1 MLELVFKKESG
12 EVFSQEKETV
22 FNLFKTLDKE
32 VKIEEQ
38 IMGIVVYSDKLQY
51 QIVVGTNIIIV
62 SSKDMG
68 VKAYFAFSILML
80 NSILSR

>member
-51 QIVVGTNIIIV
+51 QIVVGTNTIIV

-80 NSILSR
+80 DSILSR